1 MRLIPGDTCSSWR
14 LCNRTSPILLW
25 LVNIVFV
32 FPMGCELFEVGDWVL
47 FIFVCSLCLAQCS
60 ASINGLYMWKRS
72 KWVAERMET
81 DLNDRGNG
89 TWISSGMNHK
99 ARNRQPSTR
108 KQHASW
114 QGHPVTSLENIS
126 TALILKAVLKT
137 CQSREHTDF

>member
-1 MRLIPGDTCSSWR
+1 MRLAPGDACSSWR
-14 LCNRTSPILLW
+14 LFNRTSPILLW

-32 FPMGCELFEVGDWVL
+32 FPMGCELLEVRDWVL
-47 FIFVCSLCLAQCS
+47 FIFVRSLCLAQCS

-81 DLNDRGNG
+81 DLNDKGNG
-89 TWISSGMNHK
+89 IWTSSGMNHK

-108 KQHASW
+108 KQHTSW
-114 QGHPVTSLENIS
+114 QGPPVASLENIS
-126 TALILKAVLKT
+126 TTLMLKAVLKT